1 MQIVFFNGIDFSS
14 VLFSII
20 TASSPRKIHSRKN
33 GKSFKIKIFAYD
45 VIRMEENEEDVRFW
59 YICGKFADAI
69 RKYDEE
75 KKQNENKRNM
85 VYFFINTV

>member
-14 VLFSII
+14 VLFSIK
-20 TASSPRKIHSRKN
+20 TSSQEKINSRKN

-85 VYFFINTV
+85 YISS

>member
-14 VLFSII
+14 SVLFSII
-20 TASSPRKIHSRKN
+20 TASSPSHL
-33 GKSFKIKIFAYD
+33 KIKIFAYD